1 MDLTGCGEQMRILK
15 TGKFRECNAIAVVPT
30 MDAEGS
36 HFVPLAGELTRL
48 GIAIIAVEDR
58 PPAFRFSRSMNRG
71 ISEALEYGP
80 DAIILSNDDVSNI
93 VSLEGMIGTVR
104 HYPDSYAVPYINS
117 KRKAFIVATR
127 RRQFVMA
134 HTLANRAPFHALRVL
149 SAFRGRKWALGA
161 PYAGFGDPILCVQPF
176 AVFPADILRE
186 YQFDENFPNGLEDDE
201 LGYRMHKVGI
211 QGLTNSRWKV
221 DHEGG
226 PSFRLARKKEKIGLY
241 LCSDAEMVMSAEYF
255 YRKHFEA

>member
-93 VSLEGMIGTVR
+93 VSLECIFTPVR
-104 HYPDSYAVPYINS
+104 FMDAIE
-117 KRKAFIVATR
+117 
-127 RRQFVMA
+127 FVM
-134 HTLANRAPFHALRVL
+134 TDTQQSNSRCPEFLFYPFAYWPDLPL
-149 SAFRGRKWALGA
+149 IGA
-161 PYAGFGDPILCVQPF
+161 PPHL
-176 AVFPADILRE
+176 
-186 YQFDENFPNGLEDDE
+186 
-201 LGYRMHKVGI
+201 H
-211 QGLTNSRWKV
+211 
-221 DHEGG
+221 
-226 PSFRLARKKEKIGLY
+226 
-241 LCSDAEMVMSAEYF
+241 
-255 YRKHFEA
+255 